1 MPTPIT
7 GDLVVNPKSKFALV
21 VAEFNE
27 FITLKLAAAAAEC
40 ILRHGGKDSQITEV
54 RVPGSFEIPT
64 VAAALAKSGKYSAV
78 ICLGCVIRG
87 QTGHYDQVVDG
98 VAKGVA
104 AIGPATGVPT
114 LFGVIT
120 ADTVEQAIDRAGLKH
135 GNTGW
140 NAAISAISMASIMTK
155 LKAD

>member
-1 MPTPIT
+1 MAEKIV
-7 GDLVVNPKSKFALV
+7 GELVVKSSQKFALV

-27 FITLKLAAAAAEC
+27 FITGKLAAGATEC

-64 VAAALAKSGKYSAV
+64 VANALAQSGKYSAV

-87 QTGHYDQVVDG
+87 QTTHYDHVVDG
-98 VAKGVA
+98 VTKGVA
-104 AIGPATGVPT
+104 AIGPATGVPAI
-114 LFGVIT
+114 FGVIT

-140 NAAISAISMASIMTK
+140 NAAIAAIAMASVMSQIK
-155 LKAD
+155 K